1 MLSQFVLIEFSL
13 RLPRGKLRQQGKN
26 LGTRIATLKIRHL
39 VFFFEMT
46 VSNQWDESSYLIT
59 DQMRSEI

>member
-39 VFFFEMT
+39 IFFFEMT
-46 VSNQWDESSYLIT
+46 VSNQWDVDLHT
-59 DQMRSEI
+59 